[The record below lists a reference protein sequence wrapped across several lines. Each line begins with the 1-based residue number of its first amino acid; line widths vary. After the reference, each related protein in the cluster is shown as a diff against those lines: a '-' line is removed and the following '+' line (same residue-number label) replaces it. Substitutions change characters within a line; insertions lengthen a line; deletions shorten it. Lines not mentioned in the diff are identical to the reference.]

1 MGVIE
6 LPLIFRRAEG
16 GVCSFIPEQTNFP
29 THVSDRIW
37 PLGRNITA
45 VVTGKS
51 KQMLLYF
58 SCEFMGKIGVSLR
71 IYSSN
76 IWPGAKGEGKDKWLL
91 NKRKFGYDDGTF
103 VIIFLPREWGKRVY
117 TIAFLSNTSRT
128 FTKSVVNRRLPRTNL
143 KRGERMFSRLKQWSF
158 P

>member
-37 PLGRNITA
+37 PLGRNTTA

-51 KQMLLYF
+51 KQMLFYF
-58 SCEFMGKIGVSLR
+58 SCEFMGEIGVSLR

-128 FTKSVVNRRLPRTNL
+128 FTKSISCESATSTYKFKKRRKNV
-143 KRGERMFSRLKQWSF
+143 F
-158 P
+158 PV